1 MGTSEALCPPAA
13 RALIVFAVER
23 VVYHRNTIPVLSQ
36 IAPERPRAEGYGIFN
51 PCRGQAGGVTGITD
65 TGAAARDD
73 GGMDEPFVFVED
85 VKAVV
90 PVPENGTLSRTLY
103 QDERVK
109 VIGFGFAA
117 GQELSAHTA
126 PMPAILQFVEGEIDL
141 TLAGE
146 KRQAKPGTLVR
157 MAPKCEH
164 SLKAKTPA
172 TVVLYL
178 LKQ

>member
-1 MGTSEALCPPAA
+1 
-13 RALIVFAVER
+13 
-23 VVYHRNTIPVLSQ
+23 
-36 IAPERPRAEGYGIFN
+36 
-51 PCRGQAGGVTGITD
+51 
-65 TGAAARDD
+65 
-73 GGMDEPFVFVED
+73 MDQPFVYIED
-85 VKAVV
+85 VRVAV

-109 VIGFGFAA
+109 VVGFGFAA

-126 PMPAILQFVEGEIDL
+126 PMPAILQIVEGEMEL

-146 KRQAKPGTLVR
+146 KRAAQAGTLVR

-172 TVVLYL
+172 IMVLYL
-178 LKQ
+178 LKQG